1 MQDTLIKAVVVTI
14 SDSRHESDD
23 VSGTTLKELLLSI
36 GACVVE
42 KIIVRDDID
51 QISKVLIEMSD
62 RKDVNL
68 IMTTG
73 GTGLSPRD
81 NTPEATKKVIEKE
94 VPGIAEAM
102 RLTTMQKTPMA
113 ILSRGVCGIRK
124 DTLIVNL
131 PGSPKAV
138 TECFEVIKPVLT
150 HAVNLIEN
158 KRSCHPT

>member
-1 MQDTLIKAVVVTI
+1 MQDALIKAVVVTV
-14 SDSRHESDD
+14 SDSRHGSDD
-23 VSGTTLKELLLSI
+23 LSGTTLTGLLLSI
-36 GACVVE
+36 GAYIVE
-42 KIIVRDDID
+42 KMIVRDDID

-62 RKDVNL
+62 REDVNL

-81 NTPEATKKVIEKE
+81 NTPEATKRVIEKE

-124 DTLIVNL
+124 GTLIVNL

-138 TECFEVIKPVLT
+138 IECFEVIKPVLT
-150 HAVNLIEN
+150 HAINLIEN
-158 KRSCHPT
+158 KRVFHPT